1 MLMTTDTDMLRL
13 VRMIPK
19 AELRRL
25 RLQPGER
32 LCSAFDCE
40 DQVPVVALYR
50 EEKIHRAS
58 EAVPEDIVGVRPAF
72 AGDVSRFYLN

>member
-1 MLMTTDTDMLRL
+1 MLRL
-13 VRMIPK
+13 VRLIPK

-40 DQVPVVALYR
+40 DQVPVVALFR
-50 EEKIHRAS
+50 EETHTPVS
-58 EAVPEDIVGVRPAF
+58 EAVPEDAVGVRPAF
-72 AGDVSRFYLN
+72 DAGGATRFYLN